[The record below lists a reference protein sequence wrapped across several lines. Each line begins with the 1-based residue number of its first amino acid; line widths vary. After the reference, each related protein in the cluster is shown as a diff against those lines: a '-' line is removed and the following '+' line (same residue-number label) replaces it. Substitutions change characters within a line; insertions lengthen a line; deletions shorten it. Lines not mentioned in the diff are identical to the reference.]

1 MKCPFCGSDRGY
13 YQIERVHRA
22 LLLILTVNRSG
33 EQKMLQIMQDA
44 GNSVSI
50 VTRYFQGSYLSE

>member
-22 LLLILTVNRSG
+22 LLFNFDGKPIG
-33 EQKMLQIMQDA
+33 AQKMLQIMQDA

-50 VTRYFQGSYLSE
+50 VTRYSRGNCLRK